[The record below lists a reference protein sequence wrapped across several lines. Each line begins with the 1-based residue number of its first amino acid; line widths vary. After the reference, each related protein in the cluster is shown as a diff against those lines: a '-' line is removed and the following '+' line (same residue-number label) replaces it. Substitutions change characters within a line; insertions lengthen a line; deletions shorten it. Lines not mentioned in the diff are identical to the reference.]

1 MDEHRARH
9 RAEYLQREQERLEL
23 EMKRKKMY
31 EKIEKIKTY
40 KTMNTISKTLGD
52 IAEGLVNI
60 EKPKLT
66 EFGLAVLE
74 AINNN
79 PSVTTNF
86 HKPKQ
91 VQMSKQ
97 VQESVQNILK
107 YCGIEGLEINYE
119 MDCSRDEEIARN
131 LAG

>member
-9 RAEYLQREQERLEL
+9 RAQYLEREQERLEL
-23 EMKRKKMY
+23 ERRRKKMY
-31 EKIEKIKTY
+31 EKIEKLKTY
-40 KTMNTISKTLGD
+40 KTMNTINKTLGD
-52 IAEGLVNI
+52 ILEGLDI
-60 EKPKLT
+60 LEKPKLT

-74 AINNN
+74 AINTN

-91 VQMSKQ
+91 VQTSNQ
-97 VQESVQNILK
+97 VQESVQKVLS

-131 LAG
+131 LAR

>member
-1 MDEHRARH
+1 MEDHRARH
-9 RAEYLQREQERLEL
+9 RAQYLEREQARLEL
-23 EMKRKKMY
+23 EKRRKKMY
-31 EKIEKIKTY
+31 EKIEKLKTY
-40 KTMNTISKTLGD
+40 KTMNTISKTLGE
-52 IAEGLVNI
+52 IIEGLDI
-60 EKPKLT
+60 LEKPKLT

-74 AINNN
+74 AINTN

-91 VQMSKQ
+91 VQTSNQ
-97 VQESVQNILK
+97 VQESVQKVLA

-131 LAG
+131 LAR

>member
-1 MDEHRARH
+1 MEDYRALHRAK
-9 RAEYLQREQERLEL
+9 YLEREKERLEL
-23 EMKRKKMY
+23 EKNRKKLY
-31 EKIEKIKTY
+31 EKIEKLKTY
-40 KTMNTISKTLGD
+40 KTMNTINKTLGE
-52 IAEGLVNI
+52 IREGLDI
-60 EKPKLT
+60 LEKPKLT

-74 AINNN
+74 AINTN

-91 VQMSKQ
+91 VQTSTQ
-97 VQESVQNILK
+97 VQESVKQVLT

-131 LAG
+131 LAR

>member
-1 MDEHRARH
+1 MEDYRALHRAK
-9 RAEYLQREQERLEL
+9 YLEREQQRLEL
-23 EMKRKKMY
+23 EKKRKKLY
-31 EKIEKIKTY
+31 EKIEKLKTY
-40 KTMNTISKTLGD
+40 KTMNTVHKTLGE
-52 IAEGLVNI
+52 ILEGVELV

-74 AINNN
+74 AINTN

-91 VQMSKQ
+91 VQTSTQ
-97 VQESVQNILK
+97 VQESVKKVLT

-131 LAG
+131 LAR

>member
-1 MDEHRARH
+1 MDDYRALHRAK
-9 RAEYLQREQERLEL
+9 YLEREQERLEL
-23 EMKRKKMY
+23 ERKRKKMY
-31 EKIEKIKTY
+31 ERVEKLKTY
-40 KTMNTISKTLGD
+40 KTMNTISKTLGE
-52 IAEGLVNI
+52 IIEGLELV

-66 EFGLAVLE
+66 EFGLSVLQ
-74 AINNN
+74 AINGN

-91 VQMSKQ
+91 VQTSTHVQEGVKQ
-97 VQESVQNILK
+97 VLT

-131 LAG
+131 LAR

>member
-1 MDEHRARH
+1 MEDYRALHRAK
-9 RAEYLQREQERLEL
+9 YLEREKERLEL
-23 EMKRKKMY
+23 EKNRKKMY
-31 EKIEKIKTY
+31 EKIEKLKTY
-40 KTMNTISKTLGD
+40 KTMNTISKTLGE
-52 IAEGLVNI
+52 IREGLDI
-60 EKPKLT
+60 LEKSKLT

-74 AINNN
+74 AINTN

-91 VQMSKQ
+91 VQTSTQ
-97 VQESVQNILK
+97 VQESVKQVLT

-131 LAG
+131 LAR

>member
-1 MDEHRARH
+1 MEDYRAIHRAK
-9 RAEYLQREQERLEL
+9 YLEREQERLEL
-23 EMKRKKMY
+23 EKKRKKLY
-31 EKIEKIKTY
+31 EKIEKLKTY
-40 KTMNTISKTLGD
+40 KTMNTVHKTLGE
-52 IAEGLVNI
+52 IREGLDI
-60 EKPKLT
+60 LEKSKLT

-74 AINNN
+74 AINTN

-91 VQMSKQ
+91 VQTSTQ
-97 VQESVQNILK
+97 VQESVKQVLT

-131 LAG
+131 LAR

>member
-1 MDEHRARH
+1 MEDYRALHRAK
-9 RAEYLQREQERLEL
+9 YLEREKERLEL
-23 EMKRKKMY
+23 EKKRKKLY
-31 EKIEKIKTY
+31 EKIEKLKIY
-40 KTMNTISKTLGD
+40 KTMNTINKTLGE
-52 IAEGLVNI
+52 IIEGLDI
-60 EKPKLT
+60 LEKPKLT

-74 AINNN
+74 AINTN

-91 VQMSKQ
+91 VQTSTQ
-97 VQESVQNILK
+97 VQESVKQVLT

-131 LAG
+131 LAR